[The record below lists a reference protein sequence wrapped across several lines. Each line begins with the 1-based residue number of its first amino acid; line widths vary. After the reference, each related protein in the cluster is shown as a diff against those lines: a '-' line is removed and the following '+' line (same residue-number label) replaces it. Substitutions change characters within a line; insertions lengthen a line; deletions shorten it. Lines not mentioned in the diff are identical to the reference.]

1 MDLDKNSPDTPE
13 NITATMTPPERPAQ
27 RPPLSRQTLE
37 RVRLRDS
44 QALGMLFEFYFER
57 IYGLAYRLLGERMA
71 AEDVSQEVFRKV
83 YRAADQLDPGRD
95 PGPWLLS
102 ITHNV
107 CRDLWR
113 SRGHKLSRRTAS
125 FDEHEALR
133 ATLSAPGEN
142 PEQATLRRERERSVQ
157 DALMKLPEPMRTVVV
172 LHDYRGMS
180 HEEISVVVG
189 ASYAAVRKRYSRA
202 LTRLAQLLGN
212 RMP

>member
-1 MDLDKNSPDTPE
+1 MDVKTSSPE
-13 NITATMTPPERPAQ
+13 NPENTAPTMTPPERPVE

-44 QALGMLFEFYFER
+44 GALGMLFEFYFER
-57 IYGLAYRLLGERMA
+57 IYGLAYRLLGERTA

-113 SRGHKLSRRTAS
+113 SRGHKQSRRTAS
-125 FDEHEALR
+125 IDEHEALR

-142 PEQATLRRERERSVQ
+142 PEQATLRRERELAVQ
-157 DALMKLPEPMRTVVV
+157 DALMKLPEPMRTVIV

-202 LTRLAQLLGN
+202 LARLAQLLGN